1 MCFQVQRSR
10 GRSDGG
16 VMNSGSRNDSKQ
28 QLYSSI
34 SNDDEQQIQVAFSQQ
49 LICNPKV
56 IIIEGR
62 ETLMGFILIG

>member
-1 MCFQVQRSR
+1 
-10 GRSDGG
+10 
-16 VMNSGSRNDSKQ
+16 MNSGSRNDSKQ

-34 SNDDEQQIQVAFSQQ
+34 SNDDEQQIQVALSQQ

>member
-1 MCFQVQRSR
+1 LCFQVQRNR
-10 GRSDGG
+10 GRSEGG
-16 VMNSGSRNDSKQ
+16 AMNSGSRNDSKQ

-34 SNDDEQQIQVAFSQQ
+34 SNDDEQHIQVAFSQQ

-62 ETLMGFILIG
+62 ETVDGFLF